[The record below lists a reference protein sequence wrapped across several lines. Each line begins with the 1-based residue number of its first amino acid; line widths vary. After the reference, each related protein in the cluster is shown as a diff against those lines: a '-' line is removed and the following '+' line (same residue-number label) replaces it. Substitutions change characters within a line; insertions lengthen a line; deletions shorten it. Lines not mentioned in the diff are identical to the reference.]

1 MKTSVKFIL
10 TFLLLMLSFSMR
22 GMVLNHA
29 ELSSCTCQITA
40 FTSDACISS
49 HCVDEDIYYHS
60 RLQTL
65 SFSDVEFGAKPLSES
80 YSFSHNQ
87 RLRRMLE
94 FSVSLRTMLHKLCL
108 RENLLVLDK
117 SKSFH
122 SDKDPVDAQ
131 TCCEYYVFALRHI
144 LI

>member
-1 MKTSVKFIL
+1 MKTSVKFLL
-10 TFLLLMLSFSMR
+10 TFLLLMLSFSIS
-22 GMVLNHA
+22 GIAPDLT
-29 ELSSCTCQITA
+29 EDSFCTCRISE
-40 FTSDACISS
+40 FSSDDCTFKCIYKDVS
-49 HCVDEDIYYHS
+49 YHNK
-60 RLQTL
+60 LQTL
-65 SFSDVEFGAKPLSES
+65 SLSDVELGCKPLSES

-87 RLRRMLE
+87 RMRRMDE
-94 FSVSLRTMLHKLCL
+94 TTVSLRVMLHKLCL

>member
-29 ELSSCTCQITA
+29 ESSSCTCQITA
-40 FTSDACISS
+40 YTSDACISS

-60 RLQTL
+60 KLQIL
-65 SFSDVEFGAKPLSES
+65 SFSDVELGAKPLSES

-117 SKSFH
+117 SKFFH

-131 TCCEYYVFALRHI
+131 TSCEYYVFALRHI

>member
-10 TFLLLMLSFSMR
+10 TFLLLMLSISMR
-22 GMVLNHA
+22 GMTFNHTGDTSCA
-29 ELSSCTCQITA
+29 CRITEFTPDTCTYRNIDDDLS
-40 FTSDACISS
+40 
-49 HCVDEDIYYHS
+49 YHN
-60 RLQTL
+60 RLQAL
-65 SFSDVEFGAKPLSES
+65 SLSDVELGIKSLSES

-94 FSVSLRTMLHKLCL
+94 FSVSLRTIMHKLCL

-131 TCCEYYVFALRHI
+131 TSCEYYVFALRHI

>member
-22 GMVLNHA
+22 GMTFNHTG
-29 ELSSCTCQITA
+29 ETSCVCRITE
-40 FTSDACISS
+40 FTSDTCTSS
-49 HCVDEDIYYHS
+49 NIDDDLSYHN

-65 SFSDVEFGAKPLSES
+65 SLSDVELGVKPLSES

-94 FSVSLRTMLHKLCL
+94 FSATLRTMLHKLCL

-122 SDKDPVDAQ
+122 SDKSPVDAQ
-131 TCCEYYVFALRHI
+131 TSCEYYVFALRHI

>member
-10 TFLLLMLSFSMR
+10 TFFLLMLSFSMR
-22 GMVLNHA
+22 GMALNSA
-29 ELSSCTCQITA
+29 ENSSCTCRISEFSSGA
-40 FTSDACISS
+40 YTSNCI
-49 HCVDEDIYYHS
+49 DEDLSYHNK
-60 RLQTL
+60 LQTL
-65 SFSDVEFGAKPLSES
+65 SLSDVELGAKPLSES

-87 RLRRMLE
+87 RLRRVVE
-94 FSVSLRTMLHKLCL
+94 ISDSLRNIMHKLCL

-131 TCCEYYVFALRHI
+131 TSCEYYVFALRHI